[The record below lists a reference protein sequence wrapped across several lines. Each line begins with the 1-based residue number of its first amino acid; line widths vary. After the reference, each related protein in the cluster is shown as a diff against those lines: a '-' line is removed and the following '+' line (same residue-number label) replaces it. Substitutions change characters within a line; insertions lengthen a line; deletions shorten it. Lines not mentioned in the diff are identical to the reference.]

1 MARAV
6 GGFLLTVVRQWM
18 TNTCTCTCIYS
29 PVYKYTVL
37 YVCNAHTPVYIY
49 IVHVYALMYMLMVTA
64 GGRAI
69 DALTLAGHSL
79 LD

>member
-1 MARAV
+1 MAHAV
-6 GGFLLTVVRQWM
+6 GGFLLTVARQWM
-18 TNTCTCTCIYS
+18 TNTCTCIYS
-29 PVYKYTVL
+29 PVYTCKYTVL

-49 IVHVYALMYMLMVTA
+49 IVYALMYMLMVTE

-69 DALTLAGHSL
+69 DASTLAGHSL

>member
-1 MARAV
+1 MAHSV

-18 TNTCTCTCIYS
+18 TNTCTCTYIYS
-29 PVYKYTVL
+29 PVYKYIVL

-49 IVHVYALMYMLMVTA
+49 IVYALMYMLMVTA
-64 GGRAI
+64 GGGAI
-69 DALTLAGHSL
+69 DASTLAGHSL